1 MMTAPLKTRQMRQV
15 WRWTE
20 LIQLGILSVAA
31 LVMVFPL
38 LWLLVS
44 AMKSTPEILAR
55 PFALP
60 ARISFRNYVD
70 AWVIGRFDDHFLSS
84 AVVSVCSV
92 GGLLLLGSMAGF
104 SFARFR
110 MPGASL
116 LFTVFMVALILPV
129 ESIVF
134 PLKDLTE
141 ALGIGDRWPALIC
154 PYIALEMPL
163 AIYVFRSFFAS
174 IPREL
179 EESARLDG
187 CNLWQMYWRVFLPMA
202 AQATGVVGILV
213 FLAVWNEFLLAN
225 FLITDERF
233 QTLPAAFNN
242 FYARNTRELNLI
254 FAGLGI
260 YITPAIVVYLAFS
273 KAITRSLAGAVKG

>member
-1 MMTAPLKTRQMRQV
+1 MSNGGKNKKAIGVADLAAP
-15 WRWTE
+15 
-20 LIQLGILSVAA
+20 SVRYAVLA
-31 LVMVFPL
+31 VATVAMVFPL
-38 LWLLVS
+38 VWLLLS
-44 AMKSTPEILAR
+44 AMKTTPEIQAH

-60 ARISFRNYVD
+60 ARLSLANFVE
-70 AWVIGRFDDHFLSS
+70 AWRVGRFSDHFLSS
-84 AVVSVCSV
+84 AVVSACSV
-92 GGLLLLGSMAGF
+92 GGLLLIGSMAGF
-104 SFARFR
+104 AFARFR
-110 MPGASL
+110 IPAADL
-116 LFTVFMVALILPV
+116 LFALFMIGLVLPV

-141 ALGIGDRWPALIC
+141 TLGIADRWPALIG

-174 IPREL
+174 IPREM

-202 AQATGVVGILV
+202 APAISVVGILV
-213 FLAVWNEFLLAN
+213 FLSVWNEFLLAN

-242 FYARNTRELNLI
+242 FYARHTRRLDLI

-260 YITPAIVVYLAFS
+260 YITPAIAVYLVFS